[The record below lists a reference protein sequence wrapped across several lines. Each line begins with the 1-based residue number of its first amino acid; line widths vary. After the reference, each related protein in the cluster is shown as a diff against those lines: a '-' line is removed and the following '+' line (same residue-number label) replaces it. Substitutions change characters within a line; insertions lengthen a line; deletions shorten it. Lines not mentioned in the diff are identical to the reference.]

1 MAINSILIAIYVCN
15 LEKTQIKFN
24 TVHPL
29 VSDPHIL
36 KIIHHF
42 ATYFQY

>member
-15 LEKTQIKFN
+15 LELTQIKFN
-24 TVHPL
+24 TVQPL
-29 VSDPHIL
+29 VSHPHIL
-36 KIIHHF
+36 KIIHHL